1 MCPYSEF
8 FWSVFSHIRTEYR
21 DSQSRAYWCYESP
34 EGFNRTV
41 SWWFMPYTSKKALC
55 IWVSACWLKI
65 FYSLCDS
72 GLSKSFNKWRMVSQ
86 NKKKKENIKRHAHTT
101 FFVRGILIENHLA
114 NVSAFSNI
122 LKKCKLVFCRIFYI
136 RGRNPTILVKQ
147 KCGSSYFSIL
157 HPNNHSKHTY
167 SCFKTV
173 RLVKR

>member
-1 MCPYSEF
+1 MIQ
-8 FWSVFSHIRTEYR
+8 VF
-21 DSQSRAYWCYESP
+21 P
-34 EGFNRTV
+34 KV
-41 SWWFMPYTSKKALC
+41 S
-55 IWVSACWLKI
+55 IDGEWLAKI
-65 FYSLCDS
+65 
-72 GLSKSFNKWRMVSQ
+72 KQ
-86 NKKKKENIKRHAHTT
+86 KKKENIKRHAHTN
-101 FFVRGILIENHLA
+101 FFVRGILMENHLA

-147 KCGSSYFSIL
+147 KCGNSYFSIL